1 MAKRNDFRKRYLVTE
16 GDLFQLYA
24 NIMEVRNEEKRA
36 QFMSEFR
43 KLQGQ
48 TRNGT
53 IGGAYGKV

>member
-43 KLQGQ
+43 KLLKES
-48 TRNGT
+48 N
-53 IGGAYGKV
+53 KVRLVTEQ

>member
-43 KLQGQ
+43 KLLKES
-48 TRNGT
+48 T
-53 IGGAYGKV
+53 KVRLVTEQ

>member
-24 NIMEVRNEEKRA
+24 NIMVVRNEEKRA

-43 KLQGQ
+43 KLL
-48 TRNGT
+48 
-53 IGGAYGKV
+53 KVRLVTEQ